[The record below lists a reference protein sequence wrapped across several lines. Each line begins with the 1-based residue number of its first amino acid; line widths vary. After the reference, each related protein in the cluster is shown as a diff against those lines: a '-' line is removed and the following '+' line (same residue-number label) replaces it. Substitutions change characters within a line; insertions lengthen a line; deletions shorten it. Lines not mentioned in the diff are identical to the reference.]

1 MQEKKIRMAMPL
13 WRKNR
18 HYKWSELQRRH
29 LESTAKACG
38 LAESG
43 RTSIE
48 DLIAMTPAVIAKV
61 ASSLPPGFPDRVAGP
76 ILHGLARTVDRLEA
90 ALPES
95 PTR

>member
-1 MQEKKIRMAMPL
+1 MPL

-48 DLIAMTPAVIAKV
+48 DLIAMTPARDSQGGLV
-61 ASSLPPGFPDRVAGP
+61 AASRIS
-76 ILHGLARTVDRLEA
+76 
-90 ALPES
+90 
-95 PTR
+95 